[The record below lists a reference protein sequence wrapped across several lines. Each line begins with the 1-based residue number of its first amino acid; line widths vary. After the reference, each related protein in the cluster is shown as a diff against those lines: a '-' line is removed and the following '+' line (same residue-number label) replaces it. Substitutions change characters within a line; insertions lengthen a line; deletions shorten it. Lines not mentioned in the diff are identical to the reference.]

1 MFLLRALLCL
11 LGLVVLIVFPLL
23 LVILLVWWL
32 RLRQEPKSTL
42 MGEPEA
48 TGAPT
53 GATSAITIPPQAV
66 ASPSAPAAATPPATP
81 VAVMPPTVA
90 VAAEEVQFAVSDAP
104 AVRTASPVEIEIPAA
119 PAEVEAPAAPAEVEA
134 PAAPAEVEAPAA
146 PAEVEPP
153 AAPAEVEA
161 PAAPAKPDD
170 LKRLEG
176 IGPKVAGVLKTAGI
190 VTFAQLAETDVVRL
204 REILDAA
211 KLPFLDPTT
220 WPEQAAL
227 AAKGDWE
234 AFDKLASE
242 LKGGR
247 RVS

>member
-134 PAAPAEVEAPAA
+134 PAAPA
-146 PAEVEPP
+146 
-153 AAPAEVEA
+153 
-161 PAAPAKPDD
+161 KPDD

>member
-104 AVRTASPVEIEIPAA
+104 AVRTAAPVEIEIPAA
-119 PAEVEAPAAPAEVEA
+119 PAEVEP
-134 PAAPAEVEAPAA
+134 
-146 PAEVEPP
+146 
-153 AAPAEVEA
+153 

-176 IGPKVAGVLKTAGI
+176 IGPKVAGVLEAAGI
-190 VTFAQLAETDVVRL
+190 STFAQLAETDVARL
-204 REILDAA
+204 RAILDAA
-211 KLPFLDPTT
+211 KLRFLDPTT

>member
-119 PAEVEAPAAPAEVEA
+119 PAEVEAPAAPA
-134 PAAPAEVEAPAA
+134 
-146 PAEVEPP
+146 
-153 AAPAEVEA
+153 
-161 PAAPAKPDD
+161 KPDD

>member
-104 AVRTASPVEIEIPAA
+104 AVRTAAPVEIEIPAA
-119 PAEVEAPAAPAEVEA
+119 PAEVEPPAAPAEVEP

-146 PAEVEPP
+146 PAEVEP
-153 AAPAEVEA
+153 

-176 IGPKVAGVLKTAGI
+176 IGPKVAGVLEAAGI
-190 VTFAQLAETDVVRL
+190 STFAQLAETDVARL
-204 REILDAA
+204 RAILDAA
-211 KLPFLDPTT
+211 KLRFLDPTT

>member
-119 PAEVEAPAAPAEVEA
+119 PAEVEP

-146 PAEVEPP
+146 PAEVEP
-153 AAPAEVEA
+153 

-176 IGPKVAGVLKTAGI
+176 IGPKVAGVLEAAGI
-190 VTFAQLAETDVVRL
+190 STFAQLAETDVARL
-204 REILDAA
+204 RAILDAA
-211 KLPFLDPTT
+211 KLRFLDPTT